1 MNTQDLIIPAL
12 IGLPVAGAYF
22 LAFIVASVI
31 NGGRSWPLWLLL
43 LVVCCVLWGLAY
55 SETQRN
61 MSVVEPS
68 REAYAVWT
76 AAERHSRRP
85 ERPPRQWGA
94 AAAPLLGSVI
104 KLPRPLRGLSL
115 LCYKTINPPLS

>member
-1 MNTQDLIIPAL
+1 VKLQDLIIPAL

-61 MSVVEPS
+61 MSVIEPS
-68 REAYAVWT
+68 RVAYSVW
-76 AAERHSRRP
+76 AGPQPHSSQP
-85 ERPPRQWGA
+85 ERRLSH
-94 AAAPLLGSVI
+94 PLKLGGI
-104 KLPRPLRGLSL
+104 E
-115 LCYKTINPPLS
+115 

>member
-1 MNTQDLIIPAL
+1 MKLQDLIIPAL

-68 REAYAVWT
+68 WGVYGAWT
-76 AAERHSRRP
+76 APQPHSRQP
-85 ERPPRQWGA
+85 ERAFFTASLTRCTNTDEKRQVDA
-94 AAAPLLGSVI
+94 AKAF
-104 KLPRPLRGLSL
+104 RPGEGG
-115 LCYKTINPPLS
+115 CVAIG